1 MFGLVGAA
9 MNNMAVR
16 DIGIVGYAVV
26 LPVVLLVMA
35 RLFAATPAQEEH
47 PMTDPSP
54 GPTPTTTERGA
65 VHVHT

>member
-35 RLFAATPAQEEH
+35 RLFAAGEEE
-47 PMTDPSP
+47 PMTE
-54 GPTPTTTERGA
+54 PT
-65 VHVHT
+65 HDH